1 MIRRRVGTGASG
13 SVQEHVELER
23 LTRIRGTREKENR
36 SKEKKEVGNRAQ
48 SQRGWV
54 CIRAP
59 LRNLSR
65 GGDELPLARTVGKKS
80 NSNSKLNVPWK
91 ESKAIKGKG
100 EGEDEKSERSWG
112 GNGRSHEKAA
122 PHRVHKA
129 NWQSSTVFGSGKLK
143 VQIKLRTR
151 VKGSSMAPG
160 RLSQQFYI
168 CFYSCLFYS
177 ISISTPKIFA
187 MPRVQAQTKT
197 RP

>member
-1 MIRRRVGTGASG
+1 M
-13 SVQEHVELER
+13 QEHVELER

-65 GGDELPLARTVGKKS
+65 GGDELPLARTVGK
-80 NSNSKLNVPWK
+80 NSNSKSNVPWK

-160 RLSQQFYI
+160 RLSH
-168 CFYSCLFYS
+168 YSYLCLVCILLHLYLH
-177 ISISTPKIFA
+177 A
-187 MPRVQAQTKT
+187 
-197 RP
+197 